1 MDGMFFPI
9 FLAAL
14 ITAIFVFFGIWIAKI
29 TKKQRKEIKEEKPVR
44 QNPDDFEPETVEM
57 TVKVIDQSC
66 SAKMVG
72 IKTPKAV
79 NEFIITFERTD
90 GKVFKLSVP
99 EECYDGFEI
108 GQTGILTLV
117 NGELYG
123 FELE

>member
-1 MDGMFFPI
+1 MEKLFFPLFI
-9 FLAAL
+9 FLL
-14 ITAIFVFFGIWIAKI
+14 ITGIFLFFGIWIAKI
-29 TKKQRKEIKEEKPVR
+29 TKKHRQEIKKEKGSKTA
-44 QNPDDFEPETVEM
+44 PEKIQPQTLEM
-57 TVKVIDQSC
+57 TVKVINQTC

-79 NEFIITFERTD
+79 NEFIITFEKSD
-90 GKVFKLSVP
+90 GEIFSLSVP

-108 GQTGILTLV
+108 GQTGRLTTI